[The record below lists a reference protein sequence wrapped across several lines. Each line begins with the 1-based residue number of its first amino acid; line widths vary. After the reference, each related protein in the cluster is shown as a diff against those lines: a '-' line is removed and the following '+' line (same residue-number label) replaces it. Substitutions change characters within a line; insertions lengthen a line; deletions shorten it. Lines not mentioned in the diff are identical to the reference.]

1 MSKKVIAII
10 GGIGSGK
17 SVVSTILRTIGYGV
31 YDCDSRA
38 KVVMDNSREIKE
50 ALVAAFGV
58 DAVDPDGVINRPY
71 IAKIVF
77 SDKEALQKLNGI
89 VHPAVE
95 ADLRRWI
102 SNDTQRIVFVET
114 AILRESGLDC
124 LVDGVWHVTAPEE
137 VRIERVMKRNNLPR
151 EAVEA
156 RIRSQKTEEGSS
168 GLPKVKIIND
178 DRHSVLPQVMRLL
191 EGL

>member
-1 MSKKVIAII
+1 MSEKVIAIT

-38 KVVMDNSREIKE
+38 KAVMDNSREIKE
-50 ALVAAFGV
+50 ALVAAFGA
-58 DAVDPDGVINRPY
+58 DAVDAGGVINRPH
-71 IAKIVF
+71 IAQVVF

-95 ADLRRWI
+95 ADLQRWI
-102 SNDTQRIVFVET
+102 SNDPQRVAFVET
-114 AILRESGLDC
+114 AILRESGLNR
-124 LVDGVWHVTAPEE
+124 LVDGIWHVTAPKE

-156 RIRSQKTEEGSS
+156 RILSQKAEEGSC
-168 GLPKVKIIND
+168 GMPEVKIIND
-178 DRHSVLPQVMRLL
+178 DRHAVLPQVMRLL
-191 EGL
+191 EAL